1 MSNLLSP
8 QDFGLKI
15 YNRFPL
21 KYRGDDAQNNF
32 ALKRYLQSAGEGGFK
47 YAIEDINGLTSL
59 VDPNSVKA
67 EFLPVIFQQYGF
79 EPFNGIPEEYLRYLL
94 PKLGDIYSM
103 KGSLQAVEYLC
114 TSLSGIKTITSVT
127 YDSKGD
133 PYIEVRL
140 EMDVSL
146 GDFVP
151 DISSLNRIIRKFIP
165 FYCDFVTIH
174 SYLFWD
180 NINLDVDEYSL
191 TKIKSVKE
199 DNATIVGSTEPYYTP
214 TLNRKETLLNSS
226 FTLNATDNVDEVD
239 SFEDKIT
246 SITTDSKS
254 LGTSHC
260 EEGDSC
266 LFLNST
272 HCTLNNIPLGVPCC
286 YDTITDDTS
295 IRRYYPQ
302 SYGLVL
308 LGMDSNIPIATKNTV
323 GVVKVDAESLDIKED
338 GTLKA
343 TKVIKIL
350 DTSRELLNN
359 SK

>member
-32 ALKRYLQSAGEGGFK
+32 ALKRYLQSAGDGGFK

-151 DISSLNRIIRKFIP
+151 DISSLNSFSPQARSASESRRSNLVVVRRVEAKLRRCIRREKDQRKFI
-165 FYCDFVTIH
+165 
-174 SYLFWD
+174 D
-180 NINLDVDEYSL
+180 N
-191 TKIKSVKE
+191 
-199 DNATIVGSTEPYYTP
+199 TER
-214 TLNRKETLLNSS
+214 LQRGK
-226 FTLNATDNVDEVD
+226 F
-239 SFEDKIT
+239 
-246 SITTDSKS
+246 
-254 LGTSHC
+254 
-260 EEGDSC
+260 
-266 LFLNST
+266 
-272 HCTLNNIPLGVPCC
+272 
-286 YDTITDDTS
+286 
-295 IRRYYPQ
+295 
-302 SYGLVL
+302 
-308 LGMDSNIPIATKNTV
+308 
-323 GVVKVDAESLDIKED
+323 
-338 GTLKA
+338 
-343 TKVIKIL
+343 
-350 DTSRELLNN
+350 
-359 SK
+359 